1 MAATIPDRVKIAFH
15 LIRDAED
22 YPPADWEHLWAIPRG
37 EDNFELDNIP
47 FFAKEVA
54 AGDLVTALRD
64 HEQQL
69 IFERV
74 IQSGGHS
81 TVRVIMLDP
90 DQKAAIRGELEDLG
104 CETEGSHL
112 PNLFAVDVPPNA
124 VYTDVINL
132 LTNKVSEDVLDY
144 EEAAIRH

>member
-22 YPPADWEHLWAIPRG
+22 YPPADWEHLWAIRRG
-37 EDNFELDNIP
+37 EDHFELDNIP

-54 AGDLVTALRD
+54 AGDLVAAQRD
-64 HEQQL
+64 DEDQL

-81 TVRVIMLDP
+81 TVRVIMFDP
-90 DQKAAIRGELEDLG
+90 DQKAAVRRELEKLG

-112 PNLFAVDVPPNA
+112 PNLFAVDVPPEVA
-124 VYTDVINL
+124 YTDVMSFLKNEAS
-132 LTNKVSEDVLDY
+132 KDVLDY

>member
-37 EDNFELDNIP
+37 EDHFELDNIP

-54 AGDLVTALRD
+54 AGDLVAAQRD
-64 HEQQL
+64 GEDQL

-81 TVRVIMLDP
+81 TVRVIMFDP
-90 DQKAAIRGELEDLG
+90 DQKAAVRRELEKLG

-112 PNLFAVDVPPNA
+112 PNLFAVDVPPEA
-124 VYTDVINL
+124 AYTDVMNL
-132 LTNKVSEDVLDY
+132 LTGKASKDVLDY
-144 EEAAIRH
+144 EEAAVRH